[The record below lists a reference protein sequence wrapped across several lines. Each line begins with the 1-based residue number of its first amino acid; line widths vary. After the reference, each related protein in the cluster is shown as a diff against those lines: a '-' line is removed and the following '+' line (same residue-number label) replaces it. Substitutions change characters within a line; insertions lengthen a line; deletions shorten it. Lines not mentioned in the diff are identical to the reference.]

1 MTTITPS
8 SRLTG
13 WYLGLVL
20 CLGLAVLP
28 WLSSAYTGRVI
39 INACR
44 YLILALSFDIVGGYT
59 GYINLGHAAFFGMGT
74 YLFGIGVNAGVP
86 VLLAS
91 VIAIL
96 LTALFAGVISYPF
109 FRLRGPYY
117 ALATFGLLKL
127 CEELALTL
135 SGLTGGSGGLSVL
148 WPENLTLT
156 YYLTLGLAV
165 GTFLAVWGITRSKF
179 GLGLVSIREDEQVA
193 RAFGVSVFWHKC
205 GALVVSAALAAA
217 LGPLYLRDRF
227 YINPGEMFGLE
238 TALMPV
244 TMAILGG
251 SGLLLGPV
259 VGVVFLSMI
268 QEVLWTQLGTL
279 RLASLGVI
287 LATVGLFMPG
297 GVVRL
302 PPVYRRLCRWGLVR
316 EW

>member
-1 MTTITPS
+1 MAIMTPS
-8 SRLTG
+8 SRLPRG
-13 WYLGLVL
+13 VLGLAL
-20 CLGLAVLP
+20 CLGLVVLP
-28 WLSSAYTGRVI
+28 WLSSDYTGRMV

-44 YLILALSFDIVGGYT
+44 SLVLALSFDIVGGYT
-59 GYINLGHAAFFGMGT
+59 GYMNLGHAAFFGMGT
-74 YLFGIGVNAGVP
+74 YLFGISINAGVP

-91 VIAIL
+91 VIAVL
-96 LTALFAGVISYPF
+96 LTALFAGLISYPF

-135 SGLTGGSGGLSVL
+135 SWLTGGSGGLSVL
-148 WPENLTLT
+148 WPENLLLT
-156 YYLTLGLAV
+156 YYLTLGLAT
-165 GTFLAVWGITRSKF
+165 GTFLTVWCMSRSKF

-244 TMAILGG
+244 TMAMLGG

-259 VGVVFLSMI
+259 AGVIFLTVV

-279 RLASLGVI
+279 RLASLGMI
-287 LATVGLFMPG
+287 LAVVGLFLPG
-297 GVVRL
+297 GLVRL
-302 PPVYRRLCRWGLVR
+302 PPVYRYLCRWGLVR

>member
-8 SRLTG
+8 SRLTKG
-13 WYLGLVL
+13 F
-20 CLGLAVLP
+20 LGLAVCIGLVGLP
-28 WLSSAYTGRVI
+28 WLTSGYTGRMVV
-39 INACR
+39 NACR
-44 YLILALSFDIVGGYT
+44 YLVLALSFDIVGGYT
-59 GYINLGHAAFFGMGT
+59 GYINLGHAAFFGLGA
-74 YLFGIGVNAGVP
+74 YIFGIGVNAGIP

-91 VIAIL
+91 VIAVL
-96 LTALFAGVISYPF
+96 LTALFAGLISYPF

-135 SGLTGGSGGLSVL
+135 SRLTGGSGGLSIL
-148 WPENLTLT
+148 WPENLLLT
-156 YYLTLGLAV
+156 YFLTLGLAAC
-165 GTFLAVWGITRSKF
+165 TFLTVWGLTRSKF
-179 GLGLVSIREDEQVA
+179 GLGLVSLREDEQVA
-193 RAFGVSVFWHKC
+193 QAFGVAVFWHKC
-205 GALVVSAALAAA
+205 GALVISAALAAA
-217 LGPLYLRDRF
+217 LGPIYLRDRF

-259 VGVVFLSMI
+259 VGVVFLTVI

-287 LATVGLFMPG
+287 LAAVGLFMPG
-297 GVVRL
+297 GLVRL
-302 PPVYRRLCRWGLVR
+302 PPVYTRLCRWGLVR